1 MTLGVSIRALAKGF
15 DGKTVLSDVSLEAP
29 PGRSTVL
36 IGPSAAGK
44 TVLLRCV
51 LGLEAPDR
59 GEVALG
65 GAPPG
70 ADGLARV
77 GVLFQRDALFDGMT
91 VWENVAFRALQRGGG
106 PRRAARERALALL
119 ADVGLTAGAAA
130 LYPAELSGGMR
141 KRAGVARAM
150 ADDPELLVLDDPT
163 AGLDPPMTNAILDL
177 IERHAARTG
186 ATVLAVTGDMAA
198 ARARFDRIV
207 LLQGGVVRWAGEA
220 AEAEAARDPWLR
232 QMLEG
237 RADGP
242 IAWEARA

>member
-1 MTLGVSIRALAKGF
+1 MSLGVSIRALAKGF
-15 DGKTVLSDVSLEAP
+15 DGKTVLSNVSLEAP

-119 ADVGLTAGAAA
+119 ADVGLSPGRRRSTRRNCPAGCASA
-130 LYPAELSGGMR
+130 PASPGR
-141 KRAGVARAM
+141 W
-150 ADDPELLVLDDPT
+150 PT
-163 AGLDPPMTNAILDL
+163 IPNCWSSTTRRPGWT
-177 IERHAARTG
+177 RR
-186 ATVLAVTGDMAA
+186 
-198 ARARFDRIV
+198 
-207 LLQGGVVRWAGEA
+207 
-220 AEAEAARDPWLR
+220 
-232 QMLEG
+232 
-237 RADGP
+237 
-242 IAWEARA
+242 